1 MTTETLIKLP
11 QVIEKTG
18 RGRTT
23 IYTDPTFPKPIK
35 IGARAVAW
43 VQSEVD
49 AWIAQRIAAS
59 RGEAPQEPSVYET
72 RGIRFL

>member
-1 MTTETLIKLP
+1 MTSESLIKLP

-23 IYTDPTFPKPIK
+23 IYTDPTFPKPVK
-35 IGARAVAW
+35 IGTRAVAW

-59 RGEAPQEPSVYET
+59 RGETVSVYD
-72 RGIRFL
+72 RGVSL

>member
-1 MTTETLIKLP
+1 MTSESLIKLP

-23 IYTDPTFPKPIK
+23 IYTDPTFPKPVK
-35 IGARAVAW
+35 IGTRAVAW

-59 RGEAPQEPSVYET
+59 RGEIVSVYD
-72 RGIRFL
+72 RGVSL